1 MRLPARR
8 PDTGIHCA
16 DQNEK
21 KTINTQPTGSD
32 QLAQTHTRYTCRYH
46 HHEHGFFGTC
56 FLLDQ
61 SSECI
66 PPMVMLTPAP
76 VAGQERPGEHREPP
90 RRHEDDDGGARGAGA
105 RMPDLGGELGHLPRD
120 PAPPELLGMEQAGGR
135 RNRLTVQR
143 HRQPPPPGPRG
154 GRVVP
159 ALQPLVLEQ
168 AAATATAATT
178 DAGVLE
184 EAHHGSFT
192 AKSAMQEI

>member
-1 MRLPARR
+1 MA
-8 PDTGIHCA
+8 I
-16 DQNEK
+16 
-21 KTINTQPTGSD
+21 
-32 QLAQTHTRYTCRYH
+32 
-46 HHEHGFFGTC
+46 
-56 FLLDQ
+56 
-61 SSECI
+61 
-66 PPMVMLTPAP
+66 LTPAP

-143 HRQPPPPGPRG
+143 RRQPPPPGPRG
-154 GRVVP
+154 CRVIP

-168 AAATATAATT
+168 AAATATAAAT

-192 AKSAMQEI
+192 AKAAMQEI